1 MPKRAPTLG
10 DGKRSP
16 LNMRTTKDLREKLE
30 KAAGQSGRSLV
41 QEVEARLEQSLNGD
55 FLLTELLGSGKNA
68 HLLKLVAMMLSG
80 LDQAAYPWYSNPDS
94 AARLRSDI
102 ERAMRAVA
110 NASTWE
116 EAVGALHPSS
126 SEQKSGTVGMLEIP
140 VADQPA
146 TTIKSRR
153 KRN

>member
-30 KAAGQSGRSLV
+30 KAAGKSGRSLV

-68 HLLKLVAMMLSG
+68 HLLKVVAMLLSG
-80 LDQAAYPWYSNPDS
+80 LDQAAYPWYSNPAS

-102 ERAMRAVA
+102 ERAMSAVA
-110 NASTWE
+110 NAGTWE
-116 EAVGALHPSS
+116 EVVGALHPSS
-126 SEQKSGTVGMLEIP
+126 SEQKFGTIGMLEIP
-140 VADQPA
+140 VADQPP
-146 TTIKSRR
+146 TTIKSRK